1 VEQNNQRFRDAGN
14 LWKGLAQAGAGI
26 LCVIIG
32 FALPAPFGSSGD
44 DERASLVLASFLVAV
59 LVGLVFVA
67 GQRFALRKHLR
78 WWWMGS
84 AGFLTVSV
92 SAFIGYGYLSQAW
105 SCTYNNKRVLI
116 GSVETPLAENRRK
129 ARPNE
134 QSCED
139 MLMAASGHVDW
150 VYTKESIERSRIILE
165 ILYIAITP
173 FLALCVIGVVQAIY
187 INERKEIQPN
197 QDAPPET
204 RTQESIRGKPVRPLP
219 ITDQVTVQAVVETAA
234 HSWKSPTMLRAGDRV
249 GPYTLLN
256 KLGRGSFGVIWLAE
270 RRTVITSTQV
280 AIKIP
285 HTEEIDLEAIRREAQ
300 LWVRAAGHPNVLPII
315 EANIY
320 DDYVIIA
327 SEYAPDGSLK
337 EWLNRHGGAAPGV
350 DVAVEMTRGILNGL
364 EHLHARSIIHRDLKP
379 ENILL
384 QGDTP
389 RLADF
394 GISRVMRTG
403 SQSATIAG
411 TPAYMAPEAFQGK
424 RNEQTD
430 LWAVGAILYELV
442 SGHLPFQGSDLPSLM
457 GAIITQEPTPLS
469 GPIPSGIK
477 NVIERS
483 LNKEMSCRYTSASEM
498 RTALLAP

>member
-1 VEQNNQRFRDAGN
+1 VEQNNQRFRHTAK

-26 LCVIIG
+26 LCIITG
-32 FALPAPFGSSGD
+32 FALPAPFGSSRA
-44 DERASLVLASFLVAV
+44 DESASRGLASFVVAV
-59 LVGLVFVA
+59 LVGLLFVA
-67 GQRFALRKHLR
+67 GQRFALGRHLR
-78 WWWMGS
+78 WWWSGS
-84 AGFLTVSV
+84 AAFLIIST
-92 SAFIGYGYLSQAW
+92 SAFIGYLYLSQAW
-105 SCTYNNKRVLI
+105 SCSYNNKVVLI
-116 GSVETPLAENRRK
+116 GNVETSLAENRKK
-129 ARPNE
+129 AHPSE

-139 MLMAASGHVDW
+139 LLMAASGHVDW
-150 VYTKESIERSRIILE
+150 VYTKESIERCRIILE
-165 ILYIAITP
+165 ILYVAITP

-187 INERKEIQPN
+187 IHEGKELEPN
-197 QDAPPET
+197 QNAPPET
-204 RTQESIRGKPVRPLP
+204 RTQESIPGKTERQPPM
-219 ITDQVTVQAVVETAA
+219 TDQVTRQALVETSP
-234 HSWKSPTMLRAGDRV
+234 HSWKSPATLCSGDRV

-285 HTEEIDLEAIRREAQ
+285 HTDEIDLEAIRREAQ

-337 EWLNRHGGAAPGV
+337 EWLDRHGGAAPGV

-364 EHLHARSIIHRDLKP
+364 EHLHAKSIIHRDLKP

-394 GISRVMRTG
+394 GISRAVRTG

-442 SGHLPFQGSDLPSLM
+442 SGHLPFQGSDLPSLI
-457 GAIITQEPTPLS
+457 GAIVTQEPTPLPE
-469 GPIPSGIK
+469 PIPLGVK
-477 NVIERS
+477 NVINRS
-483 LNKEMSCRYTSASEM
+483 LNKEMSRRYTSASEM
-498 RTALLAP
+498 RAELLAS